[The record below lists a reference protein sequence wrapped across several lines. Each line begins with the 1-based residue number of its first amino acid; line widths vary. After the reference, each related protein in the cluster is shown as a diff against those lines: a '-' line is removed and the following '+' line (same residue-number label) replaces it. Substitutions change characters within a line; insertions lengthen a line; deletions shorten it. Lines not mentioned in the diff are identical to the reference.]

1 MNNQDYIYALAL
13 VGNLGILEDTNN
25 LLNTSNLINP
35 ESHIDSAYSSIL
47 QERLAPITWP
57 GDINGAPLSEEE
69 LLTNTNLQTA
79 SLFKKLK
86 SDLKEAGNFLELYAD
101 QQKEVQESIVKI
113 ETGFHSIK
121 KMCEIHNQ
129 EAYEEL
135 LGRYTDFQKVILP
148 IKNKINE
155 ELAKKINTKN
165 AELKKITDKLNS
177 LRKIIIAG
185 LDEIVK
191 PEDVQKKMCPICFEN
206 EVNTVL
212 VPCGHTYCK
221 GCSEMDRTRN
231 AKCPQCRVQINARVK
246 LFFTV

>member
-1 MNNQDYIYALAL
+1 MNNYEERLLAL
-13 VGNLGILEDTNN
+13 VAFGNLGDLNN
-25 LLNTSNLINP
+25 IIDQNTQGIQ
-35 ESHIDSAYSSIL
+35 SAYTDL
-47 QERLAPITWP
+47 LEERLAPVTWP
-57 GDINGAPLSEEE
+57 GDSNGAPLSEEE

-86 SDLKEAGNFLELYAD
+86 SDFKEAGNFLELYAE

-113 ETGFHSIK
+113 ETGYQSLK
-121 KMCEIHNQ
+121 KMCDIHNQ
-129 EAYEEL
+129 EAFDGL
-135 LGRYTDFQKVILP
+135 LAQYTEFQKVILP

-155 ELAKKINTKN
+155 ELAKKVNTKH
-165 AELKKITDKLNS
+165 AELEKINEKLKS
-177 LRKIIIAG
+177 LRKVIVAG

-191 PEDVQKKMCPICFEN
+191 PEDAQKKMCPICFEN

-221 GCSEMDRTRN
+221 GCSENDRSRN
-231 AKCPQCRVQINARVK
+231 ANCPQCRSVINARVK